1 MWSSDYG
8 TFAGPKPEGVK
19 YCFPNR
25 YTVKSAARL
34 IDGEMPEVNGADGKW
49 EKGKKRHVR
58 YAHVFFVAGYRVNTK
73 RGLPDRVGRHAV
85 REGAEVLSGGVEDA

>member
-8 TFAGPKPEGVK
+8 TFAGSKPEGVK

-34 IDGEMPEVNGADGKW
+34 IDGEMPEVIGPDEAAENGRNLILGIEINSD
-49 EKGKKRHVR
+49 
-58 YAHVFFVAGYRVNTK
+58 
-73 RGLPDRVGRHAV
+73 
-85 REGAEVLSGGVEDA
+85 